1 MASKFSQLIKKSDP
15 HLRNVGYNLVYGWQV
30 FDRALMACLVFE
42 CGRQVYFVDGADAS
56 YALGMKN

>member
-1 MASKFSQLIKKSDP
+1 M
-15 HLRNVGYNLVYGWQV
+15 VYGWQV

-56 YALGMKN
+56 YALAAKDMKKRLNS